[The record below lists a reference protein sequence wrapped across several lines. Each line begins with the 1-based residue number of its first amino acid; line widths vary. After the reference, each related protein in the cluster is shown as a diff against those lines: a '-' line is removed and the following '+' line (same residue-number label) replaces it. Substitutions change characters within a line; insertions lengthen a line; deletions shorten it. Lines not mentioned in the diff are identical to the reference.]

1 MRIKKD
7 YDTVLKERI
16 ADVKT
21 LLLYFNVTRVRQ
33 YYTKRDGTS
42 EFVLTSWDSDFRF
55 YEACKNKRI
64 TRSAANRVAS
74 GRLRKAFNEIHDIPF
89 DLLNKVMGWY
99 GSKKRITIA
108 DIPEAFDGYKKFD
121 AGKKVYKGEV
131 EDWFCRKWIMEDK
144 MLLRSLL
151 CDPSYDRVDTIP
163 NASKR
168 VIGIIQKWEAENGR
182 FE

>member
-33 YYTKRDGTS
+33 YYIKRDGTS
-42 EFVLTSWDSDFRF
+42 DFVLASWESDFRF
-55 YEACKNKRI
+55 YESCKNKRI
-64 TRSAANRVAS
+64 TRSTANRVMA
-74 GRLRKAFNEIHDIPF
+74 GKLRKAFNEIHDIPYS
-89 DLLNKVMGWY
+89 LLYKVLGWY
-99 GSKKRITIA
+99 GSERRIVLD
-108 DIPEAFDGYKKFD
+108 DIPEAFVGYKKYE
-121 AGKKVYKGEV
+121 AGKKVYKGEIK
-131 EDWFCRKWIMEDK
+131 DSFCRKWIMEDK

-151 CDPSYDRVDTIP
+151 CDPSYDRVETIP

-168 VIGIIQKWEAENGR
+168 VIGIIQKWEVKNGR